1 MILAFLMATVAFAA
15 LLPVVLPLVRGVRT
29 APGRAAFDQAVYRD
43 QLRELD
49 RDIARGLITE
59 AEAQGAR
66 LEIQRRLLGAAG
78 PEEPSPATDA
88 PAQAARNCCAG
99 PATRD
104 ATQAPRD
111 LATQSPAVEPP
122 QGGVRGGVRGSFG
135 GGSLDGPQGGSHGG
149 PRGGFGGGS
158 GDGPH
163 DGPQVGLQ
171 GDPGG
176 GSRGGPRGGMATA
189 LAVLV
194 LVGGGSVALYT
205 VLGQPGLPD
214 MPFAARPGDAG
225 AGGDQIRQAVAQ
237 LEARLRAEP
246 GNADGWLLYARAN
259 TLLGRWDAVADAY
272 RRAISLGRAGPDVL
286 ASYGEAL
293 VLGAQGTVSPA
304 AREAFAGALRGD
316 PANAMARFYTA
327 LATGQGGEPR
337 RAIEQLQALAADM
350 PADSPVRG
358 EIGRQVENFARI
370 AGITPPP
377 LAAGRAGGAVT
388 APGPDADAV
397 AAAAQ
402 MSPADRKS
410 MIEGMVGRL
419 AARLE
424 ADPNDA
430 DGWLRLGRAY
440 LVLEQRD
447 KAADAYERASALRPG
462 DIAIRVQ
469 AVDAL
474 LAGLPPTAQV
484 PPRALAMLRQIEAAN
499 PNEPTAL
506 WYLGLVAAQERQIDA
521 ARQYWTRL
529 LVLLPAGGDEARL
542 VSTALEALKGRRD

>member
-49 RDIARGLITE
+49 RDIARGLVTE

-78 PEEPSPATDA
+78 PEEPRPATDA
-88 PAQAARNCCAG
+88 PAQAARNRCAG

-104 ATQAPRD
+104 ATLAARD

-122 QGGVRGGVRGSFG
+122 QGGPRGGVRGSFG
-135 GGSLDGPQGGSHGG
+135 GGSLDGP
-149 PRGGFGGGS
+149 
-158 GDGPH
+158 
-163 DGPQVGLQ
+163 Q

-205 VLGQPGLPD
+205 ALGQPGLPD

-246 GNADGWLLYARAN
+246 GNADGWLLYARAT

-304 AREAFAGALRGD
+304 AREAFAGALKGD

-337 RAIEQLQALAADM
+337 RAIDQLQMLAADM

-506 WYLGLVAAQERQIDA
+506 WYLGLAAAQDRQIDA

>member
-1 MILAFLMATVAFAA
+1 VILAFLMAVVAFAA
-15 LLPVVLPLVRGVRT
+15 LLPVVLPLVRGVRS

-49 RDIARGLITE
+49 RDIARGLLTE

-66 LEIQRRLLGAAG
+66 LEIQRRLLGAA
-78 PEEPSPATDA
+78 D
-88 PAQAARNCCAG
+88 QAAV
-99 PATRD
+99 
-104 ATQAPRD
+104 QAAAQTAAAAART
-111 LATQSPAVEPP
+111 AAAVEP
-122 QGGVRGGVRGSFG
+122 
-135 GGSLDGPQGGSHGG
+135 GPETANRMARPL
-149 PRGGFGGGS
+149 PRGGKA
-158 GDGPH
+158 
-163 DGPQVGLQ
+163 V
-171 GDPGG
+171 
-176 GSRGGPRGGMATA
+176 A

-194 LVGGGSVALYT
+194 LAGGGAVALYT
-205 VLGQPGLPD
+205 VLGQPALPD
-214 MPFAARPGDAG
+214 MPFAARPSG
-225 AGGDQIRQAVAQ
+225 AGQGGDEIRQAVAQ
-237 LEARLRAEP
+237 LEARLKAEP

-259 TLLGRWDAVADAY
+259 TLLGRWDTVADAY
-272 RRAISLGRAGPDVL
+272 RRAIALGRGGPDVL

-293 VLGAQGTVSPA
+293 VIAAQGTVSPP
-304 AREAFAGALRGD
+304 ARDAFAAALKGD
-316 PANAMARFYTA
+316 PTNAMARFYAA

-350 PADSPVRG
+350 PADSPVRR

-370 AGITPPP
+370 AGMAPPP
-377 LAAGRAGGAVT
+377 LAAGRAGGAMA
-388 APGPDADAV
+388 APGPDADTV

-402 MSPADRKS
+402 MPPADRKA

-424 ADPNDA
+424 AEPDDA

-447 KAADAYERASALRPG
+447 RAANAYERAAALRPG
-462 DIAIRVQ
+462 DVSIRVQ

-484 PPRALAMLRQIEAAN
+484 PPRALALLRQIEAVD

-506 WYLGLVAAQERQIDA
+506 WYLGLAAAQERQADA

-529 LVLLPAGGDEARL
+529 LTQLPAGGDEARL
-542 VSTALEALKGRRD
+542 VSTALEALKGRRGD